1 MSSDNN
7 GTTLP
12 FMGQQGRDS
21 IVAVD
26 ARTLERG
33 CMARVLASEFVEYE
47 IFEADSVAALSS
59 TLHGRPK
66 LVILR
71 IYPEQQCDESIARD
85 LDTIRSSCSNPFIAL
100 VCEDDESSLT
110 YAARHGC
117 NGYLPTSMPLPIA
130 VAALRLV
137 LVGGLYFPRPIRAAE
152 QAGAAPAAAGPIFA
166 EPSIGT
172 YGANGKAETLKVEA
186 EVPSP
191 LGFTPRELQVIG
203 ALRCGRSNKV
213 IASDLKLSENTVKV
227 HVRHIMRKL
236 RATNRTQAALRSEL
250 LFSTGQSIN

>member
-186 EVPSP
+186 EVPS
-191 LGFTPRELQVIG
+191 
-203 ALRCGRSNKV
+203 RSDSRH
-213 IASDLKLSENTVKV
+213 ASS
-227 HVRHIMRKL
+227 R
-236 RATNRTQAALRSEL
+236 
-250 LFSTGQSIN
+250 